1 MKHYLAFDLGASSGR
16 AILGTI
22 DHGNVTLKEL
32 HRFEN
37 GPIAINGGLFWNLL
51 GLFAE
56 LKAGLKA
63 ALREGVEISSIAI
76 DTWGV
81 DYAFIDEQGFFAGF
95 PRNYRDPRTEDI
107 MPKLFDTIDKQTIYS
122 LTGIQF
128 LPLNTICQLAASV
141 RDHDR
146 TLDIAYGGRILYFE
160 RQLYE

>member
-76 DTWGV
+76 RHPLV
-81 DYAFIDEQGFFAGF
+81 VKCS
-95 PRNYRDPRTEDI
+95 PDP
-107 MPKLFDTIDKQTIYS
+107 
-122 LTGIQF
+122 
-128 LPLNTICQLAASV
+128 NAVAASIFKDSFV
-141 RDHDR
+141 F
-146 TLDIAYGGRILYFE
+146 GGGSLIWE
-160 RQLYE
+160 P